1 MQTLILKLSSNIVV
15 CAGSG
20 NPSVHCSLK
29 FLNEPPAPITCAVCA
44 QRLWSP
50 KAIFFFLV
58 SATVKLVHFSKVKH
72 RLSAHPDQ
80 DRQGKWLKNLI
91 KNSKLHHY
99 HAYHRPLPGEQLIKH
114 PKFMTSSPWDSTP
127 PSPLMGFL
135 LKGKAPGWK
144 ERTGCLLNGGYR
156 AGRWGAEDG
165 WESVWGSTEAEKT
178 KDLGNK
184 EEMWLGWGFK

>member
-1 MQTLILKLSSNIVV
+1 MSLLHQLHVLFVLSV
-15 CAGSG
+15 CG
-20 NPSVHCSLK
+20 HL
-29 FLNEPPAPITCAVCA
+29 
-44 QRLWSP
+44 RL
-50 KAIFFFLV
+50 FFFFWGV

-72 RLSAHPDQ
+72 RSSAHPDQ

-127 PSPLMGFL
+127 PSPLMGLL

-184 EEMWLGWGFK
+184 EEMWLGWGKSFTFYRLISSFHRCRKHGTAVGTF